1 MVEYEVKCP
10 SGAEYKMRTMNFLER
25 NELTKACTTYKEVKN
40 DAGEMEVVPN
50 VDGILM
56 IEKALCMLIVEA
68 PWLKG
73 EKEIL
78 RDMLKNIESI
88 DADMLSE
95 GITEKNFL
103 KKESK

>member
-10 SGAEYKMRTMNFLER
+10 SGAVYKLRTMNFLER
-25 NELTKACTTYKEVKN
+25 NDLTKECTTYKETKN
-40 DAGEMEVVPN
+40 NAGEVEVVPN

-56 IEKALCMLIVEA
+56 IEKAFCMLIVEA
-68 PWLKG
+68 PWLKKG
-73 EKEIL
+73 DIITRES
-78 RDMLKNIESI
+78 LKYIEAI

-103 KKESK
+103 KKESN